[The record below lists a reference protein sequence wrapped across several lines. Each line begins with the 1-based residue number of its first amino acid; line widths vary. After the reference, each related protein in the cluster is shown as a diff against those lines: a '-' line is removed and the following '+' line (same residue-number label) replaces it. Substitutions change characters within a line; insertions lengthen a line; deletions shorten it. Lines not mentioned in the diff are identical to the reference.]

1 MRESRLQFT
10 DKERNDLDSGK
21 AVRKAEQAAA
31 KADKAQEN
39 IPTRKI
45 LRPELKTD
53 NSNGKIKVKLHFEET
68 QKKPSSRQNAIAAPG
83 AALRGQFHRQM
94 EESKEDNV
102 GVEAADGAV
111 CASEQ
116 AGSLLREAHHQAQ
129 LQPYRA
135 SEKAERQLK
144 NASLHALEQ
153 QAQAE
158 HPTTNPVSRWR
169 QKQQIKKQYAAAKAG
184 RSTAGYTSSGAKKAT
199 QETAS
204 TAEKAMQSIA
214 QHKKGFLIVLL
225 FLLLL
230 CFLVNTVSSCS
241 VIIEGV
247 GAGLTSTSY
256 PSSDDAM
263 LGAEQYYCALEAA
276 LQRKLDRFE
285 IDHDYD
291 EYTYDLDEIEH
302 DPYVLI
308 SMISALHPGEWTL
321 AEVTGTLD
329 MLFQNQYTLTV
340 ELETEIRYRDADTWE
355 DCDQW
360 DDNAESYE
368 SVSCS
373 VTLENFDLSH
383 LPVYVMD
390 ESTLSRYAIYMATLG
405 NRPDLFPDSEYI
417 AKRENGY
424 TDYDIPAEA
433 LADETFAAMIHE
445 AEKYL
450 GYPYIWG
457 GSNPS
462 TSFDCSGFVC
472 WVLNKSGWSVGRTSA
487 QGLYGYCTPV
497 SRSNARPGDLIFFKG
512 TYDTP
517 GISHV
522 GIYVGNNR
530 MIHCGDPIS
539 YTAINT
545 QYWQSHFY
553 AFGRLPR

>member
-10 DKERNDLDSGK
+10 EQERNDPVSGK
-21 AVRKAEQAAA
+21 AVRKAEKAAA
-31 KADKAQEN
+31 KADKAQEH
-39 IPTRKI
+39 IPTRKV
-45 LRPELKTD
+45 LHPELKTD

-68 QKKPSSRQNAIAAPG
+68 KKKPPSRQNAIAAPG
-83 AALRGQFHRQM
+83 TALRGQFHRQM

-102 GVEAADGAV
+102 GAEAADTAVSGAER
-111 CASEQ
+111 AD
-116 AGSLLREAHHQAQ
+116 GLFREVHHQTQ

-135 SEKAERQLK
+135 AEKAERQLK
-144 NASLHALEQ
+144 NANLHALEQ

-184 RSTAGYTSSGAKKAT
+184 RSTAGYTTSGAKKAA

-204 TAEKAMQSIA
+204 TAEKAMQYIA
-214 QHKKGFLIVLL
+214 RHKKGFLIVLL

-256 PSSDDAM
+256 TSSDDAM

-276 LQRKLDRFE
+276 LRRKLDRFE
-285 IDHDYD
+285 IDNDYD

-329 MLFQNQYTLTV
+329 MLFENQYTLTV
-340 ELETEIRYRDADTWE
+340 ELETETRYRDADTWE
-355 DCDQW
+355 DCEAW
-360 DDNAESYE
+360 DENAESYE
-368 SVSCS
+368 YISCS

-383 LPVYVMD
+383 LPVYIMD
-390 ESTLSRYAIYMATLG
+390 ESTLSRYAVYMATLG

-417 AKRENGY
+417 VKRENGY
-424 TDYDIPAEA
+424 TDYDIPAET
-433 LADETFAAMIHE
+433 LADETFAAMIQE

-450 GYPYIWG
+450 GYPYVWG
-457 GSNPS
+457 GSSPS

-487 QGLYGYCTPV
+487 QGLYGYCTPI
-497 SRSNARPGDLIFFKG
+497 SPSNARPGDLIFFKG

-539 YTAINT
+539 YTVINT

>member
-10 DKERNDLDSGK
+10 EQERNAPVSGK
-21 AVRKAEQAAA
+21 AVRKAEKAAA
-31 KADKAQEN
+31 KADKAQEH
-39 IPTRKI
+39 IPTRKV

-53 NSNGKIKVKLHFEET
+53 NSNGKIKVRLHFEET
-68 QKKPSSRQNAIAAPG
+68 EKKPPSRLNVATAPG

-102 GVEAADGAV
+102 GAEAADTAVSGAKR
-111 CASEQ
+111 AD
-116 AGSLLREAHHQAQ
+116 GLFREVHHQAQ

-135 SEKAERQLK
+135 AEKAERQLK
-144 NASLHALEQ
+144 NANLHALEQ

-184 RSTAGYTSSGAKKAT
+184 RSTAGYTTSGAKKAA

-204 TAEKAMQSIA
+204 TAEKAMQYIA

-256 PSSDDAM
+256 TSSDDAM

-308 SMISALHPGEWTL
+308 SMLSALHPGEWTL
-321 AEVTGTLD
+321 AEVTETLD
-329 MLFQNQYTLTV
+329 MLFENQYTLTV
-340 ELETEIRYRDADTWE
+340 ELETETRYRDADTWE
-355 DCDQW
+355 DCEAW
-360 DDNAESYE
+360 DENAESYE
-368 SVSCS
+368 YISCS

-383 LPVYVMD
+383 LPVYVMG
-390 ESTLSRYAIYMATLG
+390 ESTLSRYAVYMATLG

-433 LADETFAAMIHE
+433 LADETFAAMIQE

-450 GYPYIWG
+450 GYPYVWG
-457 GSNPS
+457 GSSPS

-487 QGLYGYCTPV
+487 QGLYGYCTPI

-539 YTAINT
+539 YTVINT

>member
-10 DKERNDLDSGK
+10 EQERNDPVSGK
-21 AVRKAEQAAA
+21 AVRKAEKAAA

-39 IPTRKI
+39 IRKV

-53 NSNGKIKVKLHFEET
+53 NSNGKIKVRLHFEET
-68 QKKPSSRQNAIAAPG
+68 EKKPPSRLNVATAPG

-94 EESKEDNV
+94 EESKADNV
-102 GVEAADGAV
+102 GAEAADTAVSGAER
-111 CASEQ
+111 AD
-116 AGSLLREAHHQAQ
+116 GLFREVHHQAQ

-135 SEKAERQLK
+135 AEKAERQLK
-144 NASLHALEQ
+144 NANLHALEQ

-184 RSTAGYTSSGAKKAT
+184 RSTAGYTTSGAKKAA

-204 TAEKAMQSIA
+204 TAEKAMQYIA

-256 PSSDDAM
+256 TSSDDAM

-308 SMISALHPGEWTL
+308 SMLSALHPGEWTL
-321 AEVTGTLD
+321 AEVTETLD
-329 MLFQNQYTLTV
+329 MLFENQYTLTV
-340 ELETEIRYRDADTWE
+340 ELETETRYRDADTWE
-355 DCDQW
+355 DCEAW
-360 DDNAESYE
+360 DENAESYE
-368 SVSCS
+368 YISCS

-383 LPVYVMD
+383 LPVYVMG
-390 ESTLSRYAIYMATLG
+390 ESTLSRYAVYMATLG

-433 LADETFAAMIHE
+433 LADETFAAMIQE

-450 GYPYIWG
+450 GYPYVWG
-457 GSNPS
+457 GSSPS

-487 QGLYGYCTPV
+487 QGLYGYCTPI

-522 GIYVGNNR
+522 GLYVGNNR
-530 MIHCGDPIS
+530 MVHCGDPIS
-539 YTAINT
+539 YTVINT

>member
-10 DKERNDLDSGK
+10 EQERNDPVSGK
-21 AVRKAEQAAA
+21 AVRKAEKAAA
-31 KADKAQEN
+31 KADKAQAN
-39 IPTRKI
+39 IPTRKA

-53 NSNGKIKVKLHFEET
+53 NSNGKIKVRLHFEET
-68 QKKPSSRQNAIAAPG
+68 EKKPPSRLNVATAPG
-83 AALRGQFHRQM
+83 AALRGQFHRRM

-102 GVEAADGAV
+102 GAEAADTAVSGAER
-111 CASEQ
+111 AD
-116 AGSLLREAHHQAQ
+116 GLFREVHHQAQ

-135 SEKAERQLK
+135 AEKAERQLK
-144 NASLHALEQ
+144 NANLHALEQ

-184 RSTAGYTSSGAKKAT
+184 RSTAGYTTSGAKKAA

-204 TAEKAMQSIA
+204 TAEKAMQYIA

-256 PSSDDAM
+256 TSSDDAM

-308 SMISALHPGEWTL
+308 SMLSALHPGEWTL
-321 AEVTGTLD
+321 AEVTETLD
-329 MLFQNQYTLTV
+329 MLFENQYTLTV
-340 ELETEIRYRDADTWE
+340 ELETETRYRDADTWE
-355 DCDQW
+355 DCEAW
-360 DDNAESYE
+360 DENAESYE
-368 SVSCS
+368 YISCS

-383 LPVYVMD
+383 LPVYVMG
-390 ESTLSRYAIYMATLG
+390 ESTLSRYAVYMATLG

-433 LADETFAAMIHE
+433 LADETFAAMIQE

-450 GYPYIWG
+450 GYPYVWG
-457 GSNPS
+457 GSSPS

-487 QGLYGYCTPV
+487 QGLYGYCTPI

-530 MIHCGDPIS
+530 MVHCGDPIS
-539 YTAINT
+539 YTVINT

>member
-10 DKERNDLDSGK
+10 EQERNAPVSGK
-21 AVRKAEQAAA
+21 AVRKAEKAAA
-31 KADKAQEN
+31 KADKAQEH
-39 IPTRKI
+39 IPTRKV

-53 NSNGKIKVKLHFEET
+53 NSNGKIKVRLHFEET
-68 QKKPSSRQNAIAAPG
+68 EKKPPSRLNVATAPG

-102 GVEAADGAV
+102 GAEAADTAVSGAER
-111 CASEQ
+111 AD
-116 AGSLLREAHHQAQ
+116 GLFREVHHQVQ

-135 SEKAERQLK
+135 AEKAERQLK
-144 NASLHALEQ
+144 NANLHALEQ

-184 RSTAGYTSSGAKKAT
+184 RSTAGYTTSGAKKAA

-204 TAEKAMQSIA
+204 TAEKTMQYIA

-256 PSSDDAM
+256 TSSDDAM
-263 LGAEQYYCALEAA
+263 LGAEQYYFALEAA

-308 SMISALHPGEWTL
+308 SMLSALHPGEWTL

-329 MLFQNQYTLTV
+329 MLFENQYTLTV
-340 ELETEIRYRDADTWE
+340 ELETETRYRDADTWE
-355 DCDQW
+355 DCEAW
-360 DDNAESYE
+360 DENAESYE
-368 SVSCS
+368 YISCA

-383 LPVYVMD
+383 LPVYIMD
-390 ESTLSRYAIYMATLG
+390 ESTLSRYAVYMATLG
-405 NRPDLFPDSEYI
+405 NRPDLFPGSEYI

-433 LADETFAAMIHE
+433 LADETFAAMIQE

-450 GYPYIWG
+450 GYPYVWG
-457 GSNPS
+457 GSSPS

-487 QGLYGYCTPV
+487 QGLYGYCTPI

-539 YTAINT
+539 YTVINT